1 MGTYRIEL
9 DEMIE
14 ALENA
19 LNDIQ
24 GDFTKKDLLK
34 VLEFMKKYPYVC
46 DKECAKAEKRWEK
59 LKQEAGYYG
68 D

>member
-14 ALENA
+14 ALENV

-34 VLEFMKKYPYVC
+34 VLEFVC

-59 LKQEAGYYG
+59 LKQEAGFYG